1 MAPGPAAERLVWAV
15 DQLGVGPRDRVL
27 EIGCGHGVAVS
38 LIAERLDRGHVVA
51 IDRSPKMIAMAR
63 RRNAGHVAAGRASL
77 AAVSLHEADLGD
89 DRFDKVLAVHVGVFS
104 RGRPAREL
112 AVVAAHLAD
121 GGTLHLVDQPLDPR
135 AAPATAERQAAVL
148 EAHGFTVESVRVQQ
162 LTAGTVVGVLASRAG
177 NRAGGVE

>member
-1 MAPGPAAERLVWAV
+1 
-15 DQLGVGPRDRVL
+15 
-27 EIGCGHGVAVS
+27 
-38 LIAERLDRGHVVA
+38 
-51 IDRSPKMIAMAR
+51 MIAMAR

-162 LTAGTVVGVLASRAG
+162 LTAGTVVGVVASRAG